1 MKKNKIVKITVGTL
15 IALLVITL
23 MVLLTL
29 SQRAVLPTV
38 PSGFITTL

>member
-29 SQRAVLPTV
+29 SQRVVMNPEGTV
-38 PSGFITTL
+38 GNTAT